1 MKNDKNNNLSDK
13 NQKKT
18 DLNKKKS
25 ISSSQTINKKST
37 ASYYSNYSSKHIYM
51 ETDINEE
58 EKKTKREEFIFILD
72 ISKSMGDYVNQILK
86 SVMPKVFKKLKFD
99 KKKIVHLITF
109 SDITQHSNL
118 TVKDFEIKGI
128 NKQGDTQMMG
138 VIEKLK
144 EIIYKCKENDFINIL
159 FLSDGLVRDEK
170 ETKNQ
175 IDSFL
180 IELQSKNY
188 KYINTKGIRFISGNM
203 NDKPDTKI
211 LCSLIQL
218 NSDISQKDI
227 LPVEFNPEQ
236 EKMDDDKIEK
246 FSEIIYGFFLQK
258 SGYKIKYNKKIFSLE
273 LNGEEYD
280 EIDLPKGK
288 SDIFINEDP
297 NKIDLKEL
305 IISNEINELDKIN
318 KGDVSLN
325 NYHKVYKNYLD
336 KTIEQIIQNKIVESN
351 EKNKKIIAD
360 IKDIRDKLIED
371 NKGEYITD
379 EKNIV
384 NILEEINKDDSV
396 KNMDNLELGKYIDK
410 KKKESKNDL
419 EMLIQLSNFEIFYI
433 IDSCE
438 EMKNDISY
446 LVNTILY
453 QFSKRVFNEKKKI
466 NILSFNSKEKP
477 LEELCIVQKLNEF
490 EISNTCQ
497 GDREVCDYLEYII
510 EYIRENQKTYILFF
524 FFSGKIKDKDIKDE
538 DYLEKLKNKI
548 NEINH
553 KKKIHSRIIKFIR
566 KNDDSD
572 FKNPNNVEKIYESIF
587 NLNTQKKSYKPLILN
602 SEKNVKDLIEQLTDL
617 IKI

>member
-1 MKNDKNNNLSDK
+1 MKNNSNNNSSEK
-13 NQKKT
+13 NQEINNKNEI
-18 DLNKKKS
+18 DLNKKKN
-25 ISSSQTINKKST
+25 INSSLNIYKKST

-58 EKKTKREEFIFILD
+58 EKNEEKKKTEKGEFIFILD
-72 ISKSMGDYVNQILK
+72 ISKSMGDYVNQILN

-99 KKKIVHLITF
+99 ETKIVHLIEF
-109 SDITQHSNL
+109 SDVTKHSNL
-118 TVKDFEIKGI
+118 TVKDFEFNTI

-144 EIIYKCKENDFINIL
+144 DIIYKCKENDFINIL

-188 KYINTKGIRFISGNM
+188 KYINTKGIRFISGIK

-258 SGYKIKYNKKIFSLE
+258 SGYKIKHIHNKKIFSLE

-280 EIDLPKGK
+280 EIDLPNGK

-305 IISNEINELDKIN
+305 IISNEINELDKVN

-325 NYHKVYKNYLD
+325 NYHKVYKNYLE
-336 KTIEQIIQNKIVESN
+336 KTIEQIIQNKIVNSKKSN
-351 EKNKKIIAD
+351 EMNKKIIDD
-360 IKDIRDKLIED
+360 IKDIRDKLIKD

-384 NILEEINKDDSV
+384 NILEEINEDDNV

-419 EMLIQLSNFEIFYI
+419 EMLIELSNFEVFYI

-446 LVNTILY
+446 LVNKILY
-453 QFSKRVFNEKKKI
+453 QFSKQIFNEKKKI

-477 LEELCIVQKLNEF
+477 LEELCIVQKL
-490 EISNTCQ
+490 
-497 GDREVCDYLEYII
+497 
-510 EYIRENQKTYILFF
+510 K
-524 FFSGKIKDKDIKDE
+524 
-538 DYLEKLKNKI
+538 
-548 NEINH
+548 
-553 KKKIHSRIIKFIR
+553 
-566 KNDDSD
+566 
-572 FKNPNNVEKIYESIF
+572 
-587 NLNTQKKSYKPLILN
+587 
-602 SEKNVKDLIEQLTDL
+602 
-617 IKI
+617 

>member
-1 MKNDKNNNLSDK
+1 MTSFTKTSSSDLEEQLKLNVATLKFQCEYQTTYGQQLRICGNLEELGSWDIE
-13 NQKKT
+13 
-18 DLNKKKS
+18 KS
-25 ISSSQTINKKST
+25 IIMNTNEKLFPMWESSIDLTCPIGMTIEYKYVIFNENGEKEFEKLPNDSKRILTMKQTGS
-37 ASYYSNYSSKHIYM
+37 
-51 ETDINEE
+51 
-58 EKKTKREEFIFILD
+58 F
-72 ISKSMGDYVNQILK
+72 
-86 SVMPKVFKKLKFD
+86 
-99 KKKIVHLITF
+99 LI
-109 SDITQHSNL
+109 
-118 TVKDFEIKGI
+118 I

-280 EIDLPKGK
+280 EIDLPNGK

-438 EMKNDISY
+438 EMKN
-446 LVNTILY
+446 ILY